1 MNFYEKLAAYSPN
14 EFYNTRDKLSLYV
27 LSRSTKAFSAAHELR
42 DSLHTREDFLK
53 YRDRSRAAILS
64 SLGKLPYGKS
74 HPLNAIVTRTVREG
88 KVTVENIIFE
98 SRSGVFV
105 TANLYLP
112 IEREGKIP
120 AVLFQPG
127 HAISGKSAEAYS
139 RVCTTI
145 CSTGIAVL
153 AIDPIGQGERK
164 AFPIGSSPTAEHQ
177 LLGERTWLV
186 GESLTKYFLA
196 DAMRALDYLESRPEI
211 DASRLGAT
219 GSSGGGTMTA
229 LLAALDDRIK
239 AAAPGTFITDREAF
253 LYSSNPQ
260 DAEQIWYGA
269 TAALFDHPELIA
281 CACPNPYLILG
292 VKSDFFCIEGTEKTY
307 LTAKKFYKLFDKEQS
322 LGMVFDD
329 STHAYTAPL
338 AEAAADFFSEHL
350 LGKPCKAVATA
361 PIPEELLRVTESGNV
376 FTELPNSVTVL
387 DENRAEYLSMSHL
400 DAKESKKLLEDA
412 ILAPRTSVS
421 PALRRMWTMSDGET
435 EAEML
440 LWFSEERMPSYGIL
454 IKSKGVPA
462 DNPVTVC
469 LWQGGT
475 DALALHSD
483 EIDRLLSEGS
493 SVLIPDLVGV
503 GKCTPY
509 RLTENPKGFAYD
521 ARKKHHADLMFLGD
535 SIGALFAYQ
544 LVRCIDMLRTEH
556 LTDNI
561 SLYTVGEYGI
571 YSEILHRLGYDV
583 GTTAVDPVTVD
594 VLLEDVTLPEENLIN
609 VMMYGALKMLK

>member
-1 MNFYEKLAAYSPN
+1 MSFYEKLAAYPSN
-14 EFYNTRDKLSLYV
+14 EFYNMRDKLSLYV
-27 LSRSTKAFSAAHELR
+27 LSRSAEAFSAAHELR
-42 DSLHTREDFLK
+42 DSVCTREDFLK
-53 YRDRSRAAILS
+53 YRDRVRATIFS
-64 SLGKLPYGKS
+64 SLGQVPYDKS
-74 HPLNAIVTRTVREG
+74 HPLNARVTRTVREG
-88 KVTVENIIFE
+88 NITVENIIFE
-98 SRSGVFV
+98 SRKGVFV

-112 IEREGKIP
+112 AERDGKIP

-127 HAISGKSAEAYS
+127 HSILGKSAEPYS

-153 AIDPIGQGERK
+153 AIDPIGQGERN
-164 AFPIGSSPTAEHQ
+164 ALSLGSSPVTEHQ
-177 LLGERTWLV
+177 LFGERSWLI

-229 LLAALDDRIK
+229 LLAATDDRIK
-239 AAAPGTFITDREAF
+239 AAAPGTFITDRETF

-269 TAALFDHPELIA
+269 TSALFDHPELIA
-281 CACPNPYLILG
+281 CVCPNPYLILG
-292 VKSDFFCIEGTEKTY
+292 VRSDFFCIEGTEKTY
-307 LTAKKFYKLFDKEQS
+307 LAAQKFYKLFDKEQS
-322 LGMVFDD
+322 LGIVFDN
-329 STHAYTAPL
+329 STHAYTATL
-338 AEAAADFFSEHL
+338 AEAAAAFFSENL
-350 LGKPCKAVATA
+350 LQKPCQVSAVP
-361 PIPEELLRVTESGNV
+361 PIPEALLRVTESGSV
-376 FTELPNSVTVL
+376 FVELPNSVTVL
-387 DENRAEYLSMSHL
+387 DENRAEYLSMPHL
-400 DAKESKKLLEDA
+400 DAKESRKRLEDA
-412 ILAPRTSVS
+412 IIAPRASVR
-421 PALRRMWTMSDGET
+421 PLLRRMMTMSDDRRA
-435 EAEML
+435 AEML
-440 LWFSEERMPSYGIL
+440 LWFSEARMPSYGIL
-454 IKSKGVPA
+454 IKDKEAPDGT
-462 DNPVTVC
+462 PVTVC

-483 EIDRLLSEGS
+483 EIDRLLSEGKA
-493 SVLIPDLVGV
+493 VLIPDLVGV
-503 GKCTPY
+503 GKCAPY

-544 LVRCIDMLRTEH
+544 LVKCIEMLRTERI
-556 LTDNI
+556 TDDI

-583 GTTAVDPVTVD
+583 STTAIDPVSVD
-594 VLLEDVTLPEENLIN
+594 TLLEDVTLPEEKLIN